1 MNQNCKPMIIS
12 NKTNWE
18 TKKEQVEI
26 GDIVFLYNEG
36 KHVVDSFTKTAIR
49 FKNATSGKVQT
60 INRNTFLKKHFFTK
74 DNYWTLAKVIRTINM
89 DYL

>member
-1 MNQNCKPMIIS
+1 MTIS

-18 TKKEQVEI
+18 AKKEQVEI

-36 KHVVDSFTKTAIR
+36 KHIVDSFTKTAIR
-49 FKNATSGKVQT
+49 FKSVTNGKIQT

-74 DNYWTLAKVIRTINM
+74 DNYWTLAKTIRTINM